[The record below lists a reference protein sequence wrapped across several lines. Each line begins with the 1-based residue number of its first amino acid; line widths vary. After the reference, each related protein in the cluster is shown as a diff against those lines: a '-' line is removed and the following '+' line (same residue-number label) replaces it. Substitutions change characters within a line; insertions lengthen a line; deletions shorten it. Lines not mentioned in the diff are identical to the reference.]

1 MPSGEQL
8 RDDAKQLLRVA
19 YERRGVDRTEEMQV
33 DLSAAAVDRGLSPS
47 SPQLASLVDYMEV
60 AGWVR
65 RDPASRDV
73 AGCPTYSISARG
85 LEVLREAPG
94 ADT

>member
-1 MPSGEQL
+1 MQSGEQL

-73 AGCPTYSISARG
+73 AGSPTYSISARG